1 MNASTPKTPTRTGMI
16 ECFDGINTI
25 KADPGATITWDAG
38 ERGRIVSI
46 WVPDDRVFGRRIV
59 ADQVQLP
66 FRADVLSNVPAG
78 TPKEPLVYEYAI
90 YDHGTG
96 HFVVGRSH
104 PKIEIPEP

>member
-1 MNASTPKTPTRTGMI
+1 MY
-16 ECFDGINTI
+16 F
-25 KADPGATITWDAG
+25 
-38 ERGRIVSI
+38 
-46 WVPDDRVFGRRIV
+46 
-59 ADQVQLP
+59 
-66 FRADVLSNVPAG
+66 LSNVPAG